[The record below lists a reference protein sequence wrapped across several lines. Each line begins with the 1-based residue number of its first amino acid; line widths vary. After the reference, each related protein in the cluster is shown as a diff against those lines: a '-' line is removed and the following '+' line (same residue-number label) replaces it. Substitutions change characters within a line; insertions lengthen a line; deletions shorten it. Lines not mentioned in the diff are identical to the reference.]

1 MSKAPQPIGQSE
13 DGRPV
18 YRRADVVEHA
28 RSMSHGGGLDVL
40 ALRNARGEE
49 HQASTADYRHGY
61 GIGYRV
67 AIIECRRL
75 FEALR
80 RAVDED
86 RGKLILRE
94 MLGEM
99 LQEVEE

>member
-40 ALRNARGEE
+40 ELRNARGGDGP
-49 HQASTADYRHGY
+49 AN
-61 GIGYRV
+61 
-67 AIIECRRL
+67 
-75 FEALR
+75 
-80 RAVDED
+80 
-86 RGKLILRE
+86 
-94 MLGEM
+94 
-99 LQEVEE
+99 VEEVAK